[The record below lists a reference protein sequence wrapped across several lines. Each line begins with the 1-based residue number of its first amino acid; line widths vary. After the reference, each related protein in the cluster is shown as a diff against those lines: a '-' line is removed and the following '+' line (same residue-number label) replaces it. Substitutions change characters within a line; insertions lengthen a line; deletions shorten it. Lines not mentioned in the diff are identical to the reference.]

1 MAEVDLESLFPQ
13 EDDDTVLARMLAD
26 LPAPPGGV
34 EYNTRAGSVINGL
47 FAPLVFERARVLSY
61 AREVFRQSFVAYATG
76 EFLDQHAAQV
86 GIERGEALNALVVVT
101 VTGTSGT
108 EINANN
114 SLFSTSGDAA
124 TGEEGL
130 SFVPNETVTIPV
142 GGSVN
147 VTCVCTTAGASGN
160 VSAASVTL
168 VISGPDGLTSITN
181 ASAGYGGAD
190 AEDDESL
197 RNAIS
202 ERLQAL
208 AGTGNAAYYRSVAL
222 REPEVQ
228 TASVDD
234 LWDGNGTVLLSV
246 SGRLTPY
253 VSPETIERLQNF
265 FDPSVYNI
273 AHFEGDEDW
282 TGGLVYTPA
291 LEGQYSRVI
300 ESDHTAAVVMEVAKE
315 MNLSRFSS
323 STDEVILFIK
333 RLGPAIEQTALTIRF
348 LNSDAAKYAQTVVS
362 ANTINAVSNVTTRGM
377 LRLAKSLFTE
387 TSGFSW
393 SSVTGVRFTLAAV
406 SSSNHVADLVL
417 DGMRFRRAAGGILTG
432 SIPIGIQATVRSA
445 RARSV
450 NVAVNLLLDT
460 GLTTDDVENTI
471 SSDITEYFNRL
482 PAASVIRLNEIA
494 NIIHDTRGVVDYSSL
509 TLNGSAANITNLSED
524 EGPVLGTL
532 TLGTI

>member
-47 FAPLVFERARVLSY
+47 FAPVVFERARVLSY
-61 AREVFRQSFVAYATG
+61 AREIFRQSFVAYSTG
-76 EFLDQHAAQV
+76 EFLDQHALQV
-86 GIERGEALNALVVVT
+86 GITRGEALNSLAVVT
-101 VTGTSGT
+101 VTGASGT
-108 EINANN
+108 EISPNNAV
-114 SLFSTSGDAA
+114 FSTSGDSA

-142 GGSVN
+142 GGSAP
-147 VTCVCTTAGASGN
+147 VTCVCTTAGANGN
-160 VSAASVTL
+160 VSAASITL
-168 VISGPDGLTSITN
+168 ITSAPDGVTAVN
-181 ASAGYGGAD
+181 NVASGYGGSD
-190 AEDDESL
+190 QEDDDSL
-197 RNAIS
+197 RSAIS
-202 ERLQAL
+202 QRLQAL

-234 LWDGNGTVLLSV
+234 LWDGNGTVLLSL

-253 VSPETIERLQNF
+253 VSPEAVERLQNF

-273 AHFEGDEDW
+273 AHFEGGEDW

-291 LEGQYSRVI
+291 LEGQNSRVI
-300 ESDHTAAVVMEVAKE
+300 ESDHSAPVVMEIAKE

-348 LNSDAAKYAQTVVS
+348 LNTDTAKYAQTVVS

-377 LRLAKSLFTE
+377 LRVAKSAFTE
-387 TSGFSW
+387 TSGFLW
-393 SSVTGVRFTLAAV
+393 SAVTGVRFTLAAV
-406 SSSNHVADLVL
+406 SASNHVADLVL

-445 RARSV
+445 RARTI
-450 NVAVNLLLDT
+450 NVGVNLLLDT
-460 GLTTDDVENTI
+460 GLTTDDVEATI
-471 SSDITEYFNRL
+471 SSQITEYFNRL

-494 NIIHDTRGVVDYSSL
+494 NIIHDTRGIVDYSSL
-509 TLNGSAANITNLSED
+509 TLNSSAANITDLSAD